1 MNYLNLGVVVR
12 DLLPNLEQKNPRNSE
27 GAFISL
33 DNGDI
38 IYIYSKYKGVS
49 SADDARADL
58 CMLRS
63 RDGGN
68 TFGEDKIILTCEGE
82 DAVNMM
88 SLSLLR
94 MNNGDIGLFYLIRP
108 NLTTLQMYLRRSSD
122 GGETWGE
129 RVLCTSEIGYYVVNN
144 DRVTRLSNGRIIIP
158 AAAHNVSEAFYDMH
172 SDTYFFYSDDDGA
185 TWKRSKSKL
194 SIQSANCESG
204 LQEPGVIELQ
214 PNHLWAWAR
223 TDLGRQY
230 ESFSFD
236 NGETWTACQPSR
248 FTSPCSPMSMKRDAE
263 GTLYAIWNPIPEYNG
278 RTKGKVFTGGRTPY
292 VIAKSVDNGK
302 TFSEPIAFEDEEDRG
317 YCYCAMYFTED
328 ALLLAYCA
336 GGKDDGSCLAK
347 TRIRRIGIT
356 QLKNCVINN

>member
-38 IYIYSKYKGVS
+38 LYIYSKYKGVS

-63 RDGGN
+63 KDGGK

-88 SLSLLR
+88 SLSLMR

-129 RVLCTSEIGYYVVNN
+129 RVLCTPEKGYYVVNN
-144 DRVTRLSNGRIIIP
+144 DRVTRLTNGRIIIP
-158 AAAHNVSEAFYDMH
+158 AASHNVCDSFYDMH
-172 SDTYFFYSDDDGA
+172 SDTLFFYSDDDGV

-230 ESFSFD
+230 EAFSFD

-263 GTLYAIWNPIPEYNG
+263 GILYAIWNPIPEYNG

-292 VIAKSVDNGK
+292 VIAKSTDNGK
-302 TFSEPIAFEDEEDRG
+302 TFSDPVAFEDEEGRG

-336 GGKDDGSCLAK
+336 GGEVDGSCLAK
-347 TRIRRIGIT
+347 TRIRRVGIT
-356 QLKNCVINN
+356 QLIQLRDK